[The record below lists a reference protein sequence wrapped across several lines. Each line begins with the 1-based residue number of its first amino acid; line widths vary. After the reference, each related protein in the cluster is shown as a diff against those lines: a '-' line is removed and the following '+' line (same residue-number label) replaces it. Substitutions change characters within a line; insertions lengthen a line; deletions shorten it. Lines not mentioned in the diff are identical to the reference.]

1 MFLFTFIV
9 FLDCRCCLPRY
20 NNDIAANFFIV
31 ATLLTVFKQCDQ
43 KKTPCDP
50 KKTQAFS
57 HDSKNGPPY
66 PGTPAWRHIVVITFL
81 SHGHKKMGKKNIHN
95 YFIHRHIDPVYGLFN
110 VP

>member
-20 NNDIAANFFIV
+20 NNDIKTNF
-31 ATLLTVFKQCDQ
+31 LLLQHFWPCLNNVIK

-66 PGTPAWRHIVVITFL
+66 PGTPAWRHIVVITIL
-81 SHGHKKMGKKNIHN
+81 NHGHKKMGEKTHRK
-95 YFIHRHIDPVYGLFN
+95 YFIRRHIDPVYGLFN